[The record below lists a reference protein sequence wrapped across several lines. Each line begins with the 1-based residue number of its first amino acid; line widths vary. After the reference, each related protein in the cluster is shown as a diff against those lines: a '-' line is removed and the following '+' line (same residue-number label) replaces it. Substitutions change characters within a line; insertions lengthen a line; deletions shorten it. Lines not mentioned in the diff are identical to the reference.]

1 MNGTAN
7 AVGDLIREWRARR
20 RMSQLDL
27 AAETDISQR
36 HLSFVE
42 SGRAAPSRDMVIRL
56 ADGLDVPLRQRNRML
71 LAAGFAPHYSER
83 PLADPSLSPALET
96 VKLVLKG
103 HEPFPA
109 FAVDS
114 HWTMVAANDAV
125 APLIAGVEDPALLQA
140 PVNVLRLCLHPGGLA
155 PRIANLAEWRAHLLA
170 RLKRQNEIYA
180 DPLLEE
186 LEEELRGYP
195 GGVSQGRIVHDEGT
209 AIAHLLRLK
218 AEKDVLSFIGTITV
232 FGTALDV
239 TLSELAI
246 ESFFPADPETAAH
259 LTRLARERSG

>member
-1 MNGTAN
+1 LTQAAN
-7 AVGDLIREWRARR
+7 AIGDLIREWRTRR

-27 AAETDISQR
+27 AGEADISQR
-36 HLSFVE
+36 HLSFLE

-56 ADGLDVPLRQRNRML
+56 ADGLDVPLRHRNRML
-71 LAAGFAPHYSER
+71 LAAGFAPHYGER

-114 HWTMVAANDAV
+114 RWNMVAANDAV
-125 APLIAGVEDPALLQA
+125 GPLIAGIDDPGLLDPPA
-140 PVNVLRLCLHPGGLA
+140 NVMRLCLHPKGLA
-155 PRIANLAEWRAHLLA
+155 SRILNLAEWKAHLLA
-170 RLKRQNEIYA
+170 RLKRQNETFA
-180 DPLLEE
+180 DPRLEE
-186 LEEELRGYP
+186 LEEELRAYS

-209 AIAHLLRLK
+209 AIAHILRLK
-218 AEKDVLSFIGTITV
+218 FGRDVLSFISTITV

-246 ESFFPADPETAAH
+246 ESFFPADPETSAI
-259 LTRLARERSG
+259 LTQLARKRSG

>member
-1 MNGTAN
+1 
-7 AVGDLIREWRARR
+7 
-20 RMSQLDL
+20 
-27 AAETDISQR
+27 
-36 HLSFVE
+36 
-42 SGRAAPSRDMVIRL
+42 
-56 ADGLDVPLRQRNRML
+56 
-71 LAAGFAPHYSER
+71 
-83 PLADPSLSPALET
+83 
-96 VKLVLKG
+96 
-103 HEPFPA
+103 
-109 FAVDS
+109 
-114 HWTMVAANDAV
+114 MVAANDAV

-218 AEKDVLSFIGTITV
+218 AGKDVLSFIGTITV

-259 LTRLARERSG
+259 LTKLARERSG